1 MDMTLAPS
9 PTHWAYHAEI
19 HYLRGDYEAA
29 IHAADLSQNAI
40 WDIPAWR
47 AAAFA
52 MLGRSAEAEAEAA
65 RFIERIALNWY
76 GPKPATRQ
84 AIMKWH
90 LHIHPIG
97 RREEWTH
104 LRDGLTLAGLPT
116 DSIEHGV
123 W

>member
-1 MDMTLAPS
+1 MTTTWKSGDKKPNNQSTNNTISGTTLSSWSQQQKLAM
-9 PTHWAYHAEI
+9 I
-19 HYLRGDYEAA
+19 
-29 IHAADLSQNAI
+29 
-40 WDIPAWR
+40 
-47 AAAFA
+47 AAFA

-76 GPKPATRQ
+76 GPQPATRQ